1 MTPKAK
7 RKKRKERSIFMEK
20 KLYDNELSGNHLV
33 EAGSYYNIS
42 YIIASCGTHPVAY
55 VKIPKGHY
63 FYQIK
68 NKEILYDYP
77 MPCHGGITFA
87 GTPYTQ
93 DYQFNED
100 DLWIGWDYAHCG
112 DFYREGSGK
121 KWTKEE
127 IKNEIKTVI
136 EFLLSEKKSNE
147 IIIKSISPDGSISY
161 WVKNWNKDEIKLK
174 ESLETILENLGFVEE
189 K

>member
-1 MTPKAK
+1 
-7 RKKRKERSIFMEK
+7 MEK

-63 FYQIK
+63 FYQIE

-112 DFYREGSGK
+112 DFYREGFGK

-127 IKNEIKTVI
+127 IKNEIKNVI